1 MSPARPPW
9 SCTRLVTLSIFACNP
24 FPPAPSGC
32 GASYASY
39 GSRDG
44 DRKLTIDKSG
54 VYISQKNHQSAS
66 CLYNGIGGFLK
77 VWPSYLWETSKQ
89 TDYSINGM
97 LPSGTQEQEVRSCKT
112 EQDSR
117 KRHTWVWSDYDNY
130 DEKHRDSTKNGNFQC
145 CSLSSVCVT
154 PYYLLYM
161 KATTKQGLT
170 PTIPTL
176 VATWSVCGVALV
188 SPSRLFFTRGTILC
202 FCIIKKMIGRWSLPM
217 VSSRDR
223 KQTS

>member
-89 TDYSINGM
+89 TDYSINGI

-130 DEKHRDSTKNGNFQC
+130 DGPQAPMMRNTVIPQKTATSNVVVYHLYALPLTTSYIWKQQPSKGLPR
-145 CSLSSVCVT
+145 
-154 PYYLLYM
+154 PY
-161 KATTKQGLT
+161 
-170 PTIPTL
+170 
-176 VATWSVCGVALV
+176 
-188 SPSRLFFTRGTILC
+188 
-202 FCIIKKMIGRWSLPM
+202 LP
-217 VSSRDR
+217 
-223 KQTS
+223 